1 MLKGIKHMTGIW
13 SSLNQAAL
21 NTSVNVSPEHG
32 YDYDFR
38 GNRLRNDNE
47 V

>member
-21 NTSVNVSPEHG
+21 NTSVNVSPEHS

-47 V
+47 G